1 MNQEGKW
8 VLKTT
13 GTYCS
18 LPKWPEPESR
28 GLLYTFFTF
37 FSQECHQETETLWV
51 QASEKDEGKG
61 RHFVLHPIRVEL
73 ASPHWNEKRREL
85 REKGQ
90 ALHMFLT
97 YVTNCFQKIDYGHK
111 KDEIDFAIARRINRL
126 FKILEHRFSA
136 DLKIWSSHIA
146 FLIKIVS
153 LAHFSFLQVSRERVR
168 KW

>member
-37 FSQECHQETETLWV
+37 FPQECHQETETLWV

-85 REKGQ
+85 RGKRSSFV
-90 ALHMFLT
+90 LV
-97 YVTNCFQKIDYGHK
+97 YVFKVCYQLFS
-111 KDEIDFAIARRINRL
+111 ENRL
-126 FKILEHRFSA
+126 RPQERRNRFCHRSPDQSPLQNFRTQIFSRPQ
-136 DLKIWSSHIA
+136 DLVFPHSISHKNRKSGTFQFSSGQPGA
-146 FLIKIVS
+146 S
-153 LAHFSFLQVSRERVR
+153 T
-168 KW
+168 